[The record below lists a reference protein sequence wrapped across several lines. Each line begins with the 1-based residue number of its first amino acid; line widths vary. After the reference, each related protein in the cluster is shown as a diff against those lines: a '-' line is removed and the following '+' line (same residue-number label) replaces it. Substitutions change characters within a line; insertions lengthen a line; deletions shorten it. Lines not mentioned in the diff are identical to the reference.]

1 MKQSVNQD
9 QLPLTVGILI
19 YENVEVL
26 DVTGP
31 FEVFSVTRLKEQN
44 RFEVSSPFKVILIA
58 ETFDQVIAFGGL
70 RLTPDFTFNTCPKLD
85 LLIIPGG
92 YGTRKEVKNEAILK
106 WISTK
111 IPQSKLTASVCTGSS
126 LIGKT
131 GLLDNRL
138 ATTHWNAFNFL
149 QESAPR
155 THIMKNVRFTLE
167 EPIFT
172 SAGVSHGIDLSLYI
186 VSYFLG
192 MEIGHATARYMDYPY
207 PD

>member
-1 MKQSVNQD
+1 MEHLVNPD

-19 YENVEVL
+19 FDNVEVM

-44 RFEVSSPFKVILIA
+44 RFEDSSPFRVILIA
-58 ETFDQVIAFGGL
+58 EKSNQITALGGL
-70 RLTPDFTFNTCPKLD
+70 LLTPDFTFNTCPRLD

-92 YGTRKEVKNEAILK
+92 YGTRKEVKNKAILK
-106 WISTK
+106 WISTT
-111 IPQSKLTASVCTGSS
+111 IPQSKLTASICTGSS

-131 GLLDNRL
+131 GLLDNRT

-155 THIMKNVRFTLE
+155 THIKKNVRFTLD

-172 SAGVSHGIDLSLYI
+172 SSGVTHGIDLSLYI

-192 MEIGHATARYMDYPY
+192 IDVGRSTARYMDYPY
-207 PD
+207 PN